1 MNDIYQWL
9 YNSYA
14 EPELKD
20 MARDQEAILRAFA
33 EGLPISANDRL
44 SLQDL
49 STGVRLDWGMEVFA
63 LGVRLGMALAAPRE
77 PAAAGQWLTSFL
89 PEPGQPAPQQGGP
102 LTAGYRPIPQCTPAP
117 EAPRRSAARQRRARR
132 PEPPQRAPRWLR

>member
-14 EPELKD
+14 ESELKD

-33 EGLPISANDRL
+33 EGLPISADDRL

-49 STGVRLDWGMEVFA
+49 SNGVRLDWGMEVFA
-63 LGVRLGMALAAPRE
+63 LGVRLGMALGVRLGMALAGPRE

-89 PEPGQPAPQQGGP
+89 PQLDQ
-102 LTAGYRPIPQCTPAP
+102 TV
-117 EAPRRSAARQRRARR
+117 S
-132 PEPPQRAPRWLR
+132 

>member
-14 EPELKD
+14 ESELKD

-33 EGLPISANDRL
+33 EGLPISADDRL

-49 STGVRLDWGMEVFA
+49 SNGVRLDWGMEVFA
-63 LGVRLGMALAAPRE
+63 LGVRLVMALAGPRE
-77 PAAAGQWLTSFL
+77 PGAAGQWLTSFL
-89 PEPGQPAPQQGGP
+89 PQLDQ
-102 LTAGYRPIPQCTPAP
+102 TV
-117 EAPRRSAARQRRARR
+117 S
-132 PEPPQRAPRWLR
+132 

>member
-1 MNDIYQWL
+1 MNAIYQWL

-14 EPELKD
+14 ESELKD

-33 EGLPISANDRL
+33 EGLPISADDRL

-49 STGVRLDWGMEVFA
+49 SNGVRLDWGMEVFA
-63 LGVRLGMALAAPRE
+63 LWVRLGMALAGPRA

-89 PEPGQPAPQQGGP
+89 PQLDQ
-102 LTAGYRPIPQCTPAP
+102 TV
-117 EAPRRSAARQRRARR
+117 S
-132 PEPPQRAPRWLR
+132 

>member
-14 EPELKD
+14 APELKD

-33 EGLPISANDRL
+33 EGLSISAEDRL

-77 PAAAGQWLTSFL
+77 PAAGQWLTSFL

-102 LTAGYRPIPQCTPAP
+102 LTAEYRPIPQYTPAP
-117 EAPRRSAARQRRARR
+117 EPPRRSSAPQRRARR

>member
-14 EPELKD
+14 ESELKD

-33 EGLPISANDRL
+33 EGLPISADDRL

-63 LGVRLGMALAAPRE
+63 LGVRLGMALAGPRE
-77 PAAAGQWLTSFL
+77 PAAGQWLTSFL
-89 PEPGQPAPQQGGP
+89 PQLDQ
-102 LTAGYRPIPQCTPAP
+102 TV
-117 EAPRRSAARQRRARR
+117 S
-132 PEPPQRAPRWLR
+132 

>member
-14 EPELKD
+14 ESELKD

-33 EGLPISANDRL
+33 EGLPISADDRL

-49 STGVRLDWGMEVFA
+49 SNGVRLDWGMEVFA
-63 LGVRLGMALAAPRE
+63 LGSAWAWP
-77 PAAAGQWLTSFL
+77 W
-89 PEPGQPAPQQGGP
+89 PAPG
-102 LTAGYRPIPQCTPAP
+102 
-117 EAPRRSAARQRRARR
+117 S
-132 PEPPQRAPRWLR
+132 PPPPVSG

>member
-14 EPELKD
+14 APELKD

-33 EGLPISANDRL
+33 EGLSISAEDRL

-63 LGVRLGMALAAPRE
+63 LGVRLGMALAAPPGARRRSVADKLPSGTRSAG
-77 PAAAGQWLTSFL
+77 PAAGR
-89 PEPGQPAPQQGGP
+89 PAH
-102 LTAGYRPIPQCTPAP
+102 
-117 EAPRRSAARQRRARR
+117 RRI
-132 PEPPQRAPRWLR
+132 

>member
-14 EPELKD
+14 APELKD

-33 EGLPISANDRL
+33 EGLSISAEDRL

-77 PAAAGQWLTSFL
+77 PAAGQWLTSFL

-102 LTAGYRPIPQCTPAP
+102 LTAEYRPIPQYTPAP
-117 EAPRRSAARQRRARR
+117 EPPRRSSARQRRARR

>member
-14 EPELKD
+14 APELKD

-33 EGLPISANDRL
+33 EGLSISAEDRL

-77 PAAAGQWLTSFL
+77 PAAGQWLTSFL

-102 LTAGYRPIPQCTPAP
+102 LTAEYRPIPQYPPAP
-117 EAPRRSAARQRRARR
+117 EPPRRSSARQRRARR

>member
-14 EPELKD
+14 APELKD

-33 EGLPISANDRL
+33 EGLSISAEDRL

-77 PAAAGQWLTSFL
+77 PAAGQWLTSFL

-102 LTAGYRPIPQCTPAP
+102 LTAEYRPIPQYTPAP
-117 EAPRRSAARQRRARR
+117 EPPRRSSAREHAGQSRHNGLHAG
-132 PEPPQRAPRWLR
+132 